1 MTTETEELALI
12 QQLEKQKH
20 TIIEEISNRP
30 SENLLVIRDWINKI
44 DLKSPSINISLIAT
58 TIDTIFFYIKNE
70 FITEKA
76 SLVEQVVTILITGS
90 NLQEQEIYD
99 IVPHLKEYAKNID
112 TDSDKELKKFID
124 KSGGSTKYIFPRQK
138 KKLKPRVI
146 EFDEDGKGYEFF
158 NWHRCFLDN
167 INLEIVYPKKIK
179 RKLLQE
185 QVLKEELECLG
196 KIEIDEKSYLNSL
209 KRKIKI
215 KEFDF
220 FASKEDKDTRQRNI
234 EQKIEN
240 TKKERNRQ
248 KISKLFLPDKLRI
261 LKTIEIYK
269 KTCVSQSVNIKL
281 PFFETSKDSLLTAF
295 LKTVNYEK
303 FQQLIIFSEHILI
316 SINKIRETLEK
327 IDKFSEDLG
336 VFSDYVRILDDCYRK
351 IKENFSRENIGK
363 FLENALILFEQK
375 TLAFDNK
382 YCLLN
387 KQDKKKKELVFSK
400 VVFLDEFIS
409 NNNAKQVFKL
419 LSEDIS
425 AFFQVNAD
433 ATLIRNSYLK
443 KNTSI
448 LKKLFNYFSGN
459 YYFFNENYKNK
470 FVESFL
476 VNIKE
481 EFTFEFI
488 RNKIT
493 KLKWWNFIFMGI
505 SPAHVFEKGFKER
518 LSEKLYL
525 KLLEEKFKK
534 IVEKPV
540 PNVENIDK
548 LYGIKKDINSF
559 KNKIQDHSINLNSLN
574 VLDSRQSIVDRLKKH
589 EEIKKLLDNILI
601 LSSQAESCI
610 NEFNYLKIACSTES
624 GKVSENGEIVDL
636 NNVSKLHF
644 SLKWWR

>member
-387 KQDKKKKELVFSK
+387 KQEKRTC
-400 VVFLDEFIS
+400 I
-409 NNNAKQVFKL
+409 FK
-419 LSEDIS
+419 SC
-425 AFFQVNAD
+425 FF
-433 ATLIRNSYLK
+433 
-443 KNTSI
+443 
-448 LKKLFNYFSGN
+448 G
-459 YYFFNENYKNK
+459 
-470 FVESFL
+470 
-476 VNIKE
+476 
-481 EFTFEFI
+481 
-488 RNKIT
+488 
-493 KLKWWNFIFMGI
+493 
-505 SPAHVFEKGFKER
+505 
-518 LSEKLYL
+518 
-525 KLLEEKFKK
+525 
-534 IVEKPV
+534 
-540 PNVENIDK
+540 
-548 LYGIKKDINSF
+548 
-559 KNKIQDHSINLNSLN
+559 
-574 VLDSRQSIVDRLKKH
+574 
-589 EEIKKLLDNILI
+589 
-601 LSSQAESCI
+601 
-610 NEFNYLKIACSTES
+610 
-624 GKVSENGEIVDL
+624 
-636 NNVSKLHF
+636 
-644 SLKWWR
+644 